1 MSQKW
6 RRSQQWDKEHFPGWA
21 QPFRWLLHAFST
33 ITLAVCL
40 LVFVVIY
47 AILASVPIG
56 LLAQIPTY
64 LIYGVTAM
72 LTVAALAIP
81 LVVLPRVML
90 TRANAPRPL
99 RFVLAVGGIIVSLA
113 LGAWLW
119 LNLLWPALHY
129 DPVTGRGLMLFA
141 EFIRDYKAVTL
152 RRLPGIEMSEL
163 EFYSWWPL
171 RIVLLAFVVNMVT
184 ATVRR
189 IEFKFENLG
198 VLTVHTGIVT
208 IALGSVY
215 YTGLKKEGDTIV
227 FAGEPTPGGETTIGP
242 PSGVFYDNTRV
253 ALFVDGFKGWEQRP
267 LSNIPRYNDYAL
279 TADHPRTLNLAVMPS
294 RTALVDPDIRFR
306 VVGYAAYADL
316 AAQPVKASDA
326 EAARAIASGTDR
338 PVRFVDLLSSIPDAE
353 GRVPSGPVH
362 RYRLEPASPAA
373 RVGSTENMLFI
384 EYTRAMSEDRWRD
397 LSEPL
402 SPGVRNALAIE
413 IPAANYRA
421 VLPVSRGQ
429 KLPLGETGYTIEVE
443 DLAPEPP
450 FPIIT
455 KGYEGATSSVAI
467 VRVTS
472 STGETFT
479 RWIYSRFPEINQ
491 DMLDTVNAQG
501 MPTRRDAD
509 PSIRIGYID
518 ANLLSVNLDERADG
532 SVRAIV
538 RLPNGDVRVTEN
550 VGAKLDLVPDR
561 IAVAIS
567 DRWAHAASIERPVP
581 VPAPEQD
588 KRFVGTHDRAALGV
602 EVSVDLGP
610 TAPERVWSTV
620 VWLPFVKYL
629 EIADDLIRTVSI
641 PDGRTLR
648 LGFGRLRHPL
658 PGFDIRLVDF
668 QMIAYDHRG
677 SPRDYQSTLLV
688 SPSAST
694 SHAPR
699 FEAFTHIT
707 KLNAPLT
714 APQRWDENRNPVA
727 NFFARLASGLS
738 PNQFKFS
745 QAGWDAEMW
754 KQTQQ
759 MVDAG
764 QIKRPF
770 VRYTILG
777 VGNNPGIHVIALGS
791 CLMAVGIPWAF
802 YIKPL
807 IVQRKKKRIQQ
818 QLKDGTY
825 VAPVRKGRPAM
836 TSAPVVVSLTPE
848 EVKP

>member
-21 QPFRWLLHAFST
+21 QPVRWLLHAFST

-64 LIYGVTAM
+64 LIYALTLLLTIAGISLFTLFLPRLLLRRAGIPRAARFAIGVVGIIASIV
-72 LTVAALAIP
+72 LGSWLWVVAA
-81 LVVLPRVML
+81 
-90 TRANAPRPL
+90 
-99 RFVLAVGGIIVSLA
+99 
-113 LGAWLW
+113 
-119 LNLLWPALHY
+119 WPALHY

-141 EFIRDYKAVTL
+141 DFVRQYNSTTL
-152 RRLPGIEMSEL
+152 RRLPGVEMSEL

-171 RIVLLAFVVNMVT
+171 RVVLLAFVANMVT

-189 IEFKFENLG
+189 IEFKFENIG
-198 VLTVHTGIVT
+198 VLTVHTGIVV

-215 YTGLKKEGDTIV
+215 YTGLKKEGDTIL
-227 FAGEPTPGGETTIGP
+227 FAGNPTPGGDTTIGP
-242 PSGVFYDNTRV
+242 PAAVFYDNTRV
-253 ALFVDGFKGWEQRP
+253 ALFIDQFKGWEQRP
-267 LSNIPRYNDYAL
+267 LSGIPRYNDYAL
-279 TADHPRTLNLAVMPS
+279 TPDHPRTLSRSVMPS
-294 RTALVDPDIRFR
+294 RTSLVDADIKLR
-306 VVGYAAYADL
+306 VVGYASYADIGSEPVKASERDADL
-316 AAQPVKASDA
+316 AAAQG
-326 EAARAIASGTDR
+326 RDR
-338 PVRFVDLLSSIPDAE
+338 PVRFVDLLSWIPDSR
-353 GRVPSGPVH
+353 GRVPEGPVH
-362 RYRLEPASPAA
+362 RYRFEPRSPAA
-373 RVGSTENMLFI
+373 RASTENMLSV
-384 EYTRAMSEDRWRD
+384 EYTMGMPEARWRD
-397 LSEPL
+397 LAEPL
-402 SPGVRNALAIE
+402 PVGVRNALAIE
-413 IPAANYRA
+413 FPGTDQRF
-421 VLPVSRGQ
+421 VLPVARGQ
-429 KLPLGETGYTIEVE
+429 KLEVGQTGYTIEVE

-455 KGYEGATSSVAI
+455 KGFEGATSSVAI

-472 STGETFT
+472 PAGEWFT

-501 MPTRRDAD
+501 MPARRDAD

-518 ANLLSVNLDERADG
+518 ANLLAVNLDERPDG
-532 SVRAIV
+532 STRAIV
-538 RLPNGDVRVTEN
+538 RLPSGEVRVTES
-550 VGAKLDLVPDR
+550 VGATLDLVPDR
-561 IAVAIS
+561 IALTVTE
-567 DRWAHAASIERPVP
+567 RWRHITTIERPIP
-581 VPAPEQD
+581 VPSINQD
-588 KRFVGTHDRAALGV
+588 KRFVGTHDRAALAV
-602 EVSVDLGP
+602 EITVDLGP
-610 TAPERVWSTV
+610 TAPDRSWSTV
-620 VWLPFVKYL
+620 VWLPFIKYL
-629 EIADDLIRTVSI
+629 EIADDLVRTVAL

-677 SPRDYQSTLLV
+677 APRDYQSSVLV
-688 SPSAST
+688 SPAMT
-694 SHAPR
+694 GPR
-699 FEAFTHIT
+699 TTPFEAYTHIT

-714 APQRWDENRNPVA
+714 APHRWDESRSPIA
-727 NFFARLASGLS
+727 NTLSRLVSGLS
-738 PNQFKFS
+738 PNQYKFS

-759 MVDAG
+759 MADAG
-764 QIKRPF
+764 QIQRPY

-791 CLMAVGIPWAF
+791 ILMGLGIPWAF
-802 YIKPL
+802 YVKPL

-818 QLKDGTY
+818 QIKDGTY
-825 VAPVRKGRPAM
+825 IAPSRKARA
-836 TSAPVVVSLTPE
+836 TSAAEPVVVSLMPE

>member
-6 RRSQQWDKEHFPGWA
+6 RRSQQWDKDHFPSWA
-21 QPFRWLLHAFST
+21 QPLRWLLHAFST

-64 LIYGVTAM
+64 LIYALTAL
-72 LTVAALAIP
+72 LTIAAAALP
-81 LVVLPRVML
+81 LVVLPHAL
-90 TRANAPRPL
+90 LKKAAAPRPL
-99 RFVLAVGGIIVSLA
+99 RFVLAVGGVICSLL
-113 LGAWLW
+113 LGAWIW
-119 LNLLWPALHY
+119 LNFLWPALHY

-141 EFIRDYKAVTL
+141 DFVRQYNSTTL
-152 RRLPGIEMSEL
+152 RRLPGVEMSEL

-171 RIVLLAFVVNMVT
+171 RIVLLAFVLNMVT

-227 FAGEPTPGGETTIGP
+227 FAGEPTAGGETTIGP

-267 LSNIPRYNDYAL
+267 LSRIPRYNDYAL
-279 TADHPRTLNLAVMPS
+279 TPDHPRTLNREIMPS

-306 VVGYAAYADL
+306 IVGYAAYADIG
-316 AAQPVKASDA
+316 AEPVRASDA
-326 EAARAIASGTDR
+326 EAARAIAAGTDR
-338 PVRFVDLLSSIPDAE
+338 PVRFVDLLSSIPDSKGA
-353 GRVPSGPVH
+353 VPTGPVH
-362 RYRLEPASPAA
+362 RYRFEPRSPAA
-373 RVGSTENMLFI
+373 RTSTENMLSV
-384 EYTRAMSEDRWRD
+384 EYTHQMPDARWRD
-397 LSEPL
+397 LIEPFPL
-402 SPGVRNALAIE
+402 GVRNALAID
-413 IPAANYRA
+413 IPAANFRA
-421 VLPVSRGQ
+421 VMPVSRGQ
-429 KLPLGETGYTIEVE
+429 KLPVGDTGYTLEVE
-443 DLAPEPP
+443 DLAPAPP

-472 STGETFT
+472 PSGETFT

-491 DMLDTVNAQG
+491 DMLDSVNAQG
-501 MPTRRDAD
+501 MPARRDAD

-518 ANLLSVNLDERADG
+518 ANLLAVNLDERADG

-538 RLPNGDVRVTEN
+538 RLPNGEVRVTEN
-550 VGAKLDLVPDR
+550 VGATLDLVPDR
-561 IAVAIS
+561 IALAIS
-567 DRWAHAASIERPVP
+567 DRWAHAATLERPVP
-581 VPAPEQD
+581 VPSTEQD

-610 TAPERVWSTV
+610 TAPERNWSTV
-620 VWLPFVKYL
+620 VWLPFIKYL
-629 EIADDLIRTVSI
+629 EIADDLVKAITL
-641 PDGRTLR
+641 PDGRSLR
-648 LGFGRLRHPL
+648 LGFGRVRHPL
-658 PGFDIRLVDF
+658 PGFDISLVDF

-677 SPRDYQSTLLV
+677 SPRDYQSTVLV
-688 SPSAST
+688 SPVPTA
-694 SHAPR
+694 HAR
-699 FEAFTHIT
+699 ADFDAFTHIT

-714 APQRWDENRNPVA
+714 APHRWDEDRNPIA
-727 NFFARLASGLS
+727 NFFARLVSGLS

-764 QIKRPF
+764 QIQRPF

-791 CLMAVGIPWAF
+791 FLMAIGIPWAF
-802 YIKPL
+802 YIKPI
-807 IVQRKKKRIQQ
+807 IVQRKKKKIQQ

-825 VAPVRKGRPAM
+825 IAPVRKARHTPE
-836 TSAPVVVSLTPE
+836 PVVVSLTPE